1 MVTII
6 EVYMHF
12 EYEEVKVEVEKVSV
26 KEFVIKNNVKLVENM
41 TKLEYNINEHRNV
54 L

>member
-12 EYEEVKVEVEKVSV
+12 EYEEVKVEVEKVIA
-26 KEFVIKNNVKLVENM
+26 KEFVIKNHRKHIENM
-41 TKLEYNINEHRNV
+41 TKLEYNINEH
-54 L
+54 